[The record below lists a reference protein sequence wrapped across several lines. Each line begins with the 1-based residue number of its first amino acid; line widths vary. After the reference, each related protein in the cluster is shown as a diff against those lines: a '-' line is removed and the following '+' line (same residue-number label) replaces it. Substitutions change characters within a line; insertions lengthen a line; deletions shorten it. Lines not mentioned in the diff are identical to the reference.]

1 MDLRLKDKVAVVTGG
16 SSGIGLSTARMLL
29 AEGAKVAIC
38 GRDAARLAS
47 AEKSLGSSKN
57 LLTVACNVLEAKQV
71 DALRDRVSAAFGGC
85 DMLINNAGQGRVST
99 FANTTDEQWNE
110 ELRLK
115 FFSVIYPTRAFLPL
129 LEKSTSPSIVIV
141 NSLLARQP
149 EPHMVATAAARAGIQ
164 NLIRSLSTEFAP
176 KQIRVNGILL
186 GVVDSGQWSARYEA
200 QKKPGQS
207 KDDWFKQEADKRHI
221 PLGRFGQ
228 PDEPA
233 SAIVYLSSPLASY
246 ITGASL
252 EISGG
257 VSRYA

>member
-1 MDLRLKDKVAVVTGG
+1 MDLRLKDKIAVVTGG
-16 SSGIGLSTARMLL
+16 SSGIGLATARMLL
-29 AEGAKVAIC
+29 AEGARVAIC
-38 GRDAARLAS
+38 GRDPARLA
-47 AEKSLGSSKN
+47 AAAKSLGASAN
-57 LLTVACNVLEAKQV
+57 LLAIACDVLDAKQV
-71 DALRDRVSAAFGGC
+71 ADMRDRVARQFNGC
-85 DMLINNAGQGRVST
+85 DILVNNAGQGRVST
-99 FANTTDEQWNE
+99 FATTTDEQWDE

-129 LEKSTSPSIVIV
+129 LEKSATPSIVVV

-164 NLIRSLSTEFAP
+164 NLIRSMANEFAP

-186 GVVDSGQWSARYEA
+186 GVVDSGQWSKRYET
-200 QKKPGQS
+200 QKQPGQS
-207 KDDWFKQEADKRHI
+207 KEDWFKQEAAKRHI

-233 SAIVYLSSPLASY
+233 SAIVYLASPLASY